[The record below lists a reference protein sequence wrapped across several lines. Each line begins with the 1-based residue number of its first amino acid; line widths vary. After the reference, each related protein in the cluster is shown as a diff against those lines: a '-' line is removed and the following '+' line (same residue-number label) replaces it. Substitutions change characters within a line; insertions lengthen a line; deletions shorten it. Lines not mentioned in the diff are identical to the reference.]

1 MSFFITLSAVAT
13 MLLYAVPAYALGK
26 AKIAKSEHLP
36 VLAVVLLYICTPAI
50 VINSFQKLTFSPDS
64 VSGLVIYLLLS
75 FALQALMMGG
85 AWLIIRKSPQKRHRI
100 AAIATS
106 LGNCGFFG
114 IPLLK
119 ALLPD
124 NPEAV
129 IYSALFSIAMNTI
142 AFTFGS
148 LLISGDKK
156 YVKVKKIFLNPAT
169 ISVAVAL
176 VIFIFSIPIEPNI
189 SSMIGVT
196 GRMATPLSMLI
207 MGMRLGTM
215 KIRSLFT
222 DIRVYAT
229 IAVTMI
235 VMPLIAFAC
244 VFFLPLPSGLKM
256 TFYIVTACPAASVV
270 LNFSELVGEGQK
282 EAASIVLMSTM
293 MSVVTMPVMM
303 LMLPLLAGV

>member
-26 AKIAKSEHLP
+26 AKIAKAEHLP

-50 VINSFQKLTFSPDS
+50 IINSFQKLTFSSDA
-64 VSGLVIYLLLS
+64 VLGLGIYLLLA
-75 FALQALMMGG
+75 FGLQALMMGG

-119 ALLPD
+119 ALLPE

-129 IYSALFSIAMNTI
+129 IYSAVFSIAMNTI

-156 YVKVKKIFLNPAT
+156 YVKVKKIFFNPAMIGAF
-169 ISVAVAL
+169 ISIPL
-176 VIFIFSIPIEPNI
+176 FIFGIKLPEILSTALEGCVDLSAPICMFVLGI
-189 SSMIGVT
+189 
-196 GRMATPLSMLI
+196 RLSTVKLHNVFSNVSAYLAVIAKQLI
-207 MGMRLGTM
+207 
-215 KIRSLFT
+215 
-222 DIRVYAT
+222 
-229 IAVTMI
+229 
-235 VMPLIAFAC
+235 MPLIA
-244 VFFLPLPSGLKM
+244 VGITLILPLDPVLEIS
-256 TFYIVTACPAASVV
+256 FIAISSCPVASVV
-270 LNFSELVGEGQK
+270 LNLSELIGEGQK
-282 EAASIVLMSTM
+282 DAADCVLLGTILSIVTIPIISLFM
-293 MSVVTMPVMM
+293 
-303 LMLPLLAGV
+303 

>member
-36 VLAVVLLYICTPAI
+36 LLAVVLLYICTPAI
-50 VINSFQKLTFSPDS
+50 IINSFQKLTFSSDA
-64 VSGLVIYLLLS
+64 VLGLGIYLLLS

-85 AWLIIRKSPQKRHRI
+85 AWLVIRKSPHKRHRV

-129 IYSALFSIAMNTI
+129 IYSAVFSIAMNTI

-156 YVKVKKIFLNPAT
+156 YVKAKKIFLNPAMIGAFIGIPLFVSGVKLPDIIITGLEGCVDLSTPVCMFVLGIRLST
-169 ISVAVAL
+169 IKL
-176 VIFIFSIPIEPNI
+176 YKIFSNVSAYLAII
-189 SSMIGVT
+189 
-196 GRMATPLSMLI
+196 AKQLI
-207 MGMRLGTM
+207 
-215 KIRSLFT
+215 
-222 DIRVYAT
+222 
-229 IAVTMI
+229 
-235 VMPLIAFAC
+235 MPLIA
-244 VFFLPLPSGLKM
+244 VGITLILPLDPVLETG
-256 TFYIVTACPAASVV
+256 FIVISSCPVASVV
-270 LNFSELVGEGQK
+270 LNLSELIGEGQK
-282 EAASIVLMSTM
+282 DAADCVLLGTILSIITIPIIALFM
-293 MSVVTMPVMM
+293 
-303 LMLPLLAGV
+303 

>member
-156 YVKVKKIFLNPAT
+156 YVKVKKIFLNPA
-169 ISVAVAL
+169 
-176 VIFIFSIPIEPNI
+176 
-189 SSMIGVT
+189 MIGAFIGIPLFVLGIKLPDIVMT
-196 GRMATPLSMLI
+196 GLDGCVDLSSPICMFVLGIRLSTVKFHKIFTNVSAYLAVIAKQLI
-207 MGMRLGTM
+207 
-215 KIRSLFT
+215 
-222 DIRVYAT
+222 
-229 IAVTMI
+229 
-235 VMPLIAFAC
+235 MPLIA
-244 VFFLPLPSGLKM
+244 VGITLILPLDPVLETGFIIISS
-256 TFYIVTACPAASVV
+256 CPVASVV
-270 LNFSELVGEGQK
+270 LNLSEVIGEGQK
-282 EAASIVLMSTM
+282 DAADCVLLGTILSIITIPIVALFM
-293 MSVVTMPVMM
+293 
-303 LMLPLLAGV
+303 